1 MVLDYHDSFSEV
13 SKIKSIK
20 IVDNDTIYIEGNN
33 KLTGEYKRIKD
44 N

>member
-20 IVDNDTIYIEGNN
+20 IVDNDP
-33 KLTGEYKRIKD
+33 KLSSILYEDLETGELLV